1 MYIFSI
7 YLIIHWQHTA
17 GAVIEHNLWFSN
29 VFLSNIYIYMYF
41 PSDLKCVSSGYILKN
56 SISSEKKKDSTK
68 VGTGICKWWHPV
80 VRQGDTFL
88 KHQSMYSRLQDI
100 RDHKPQKSDFLE
112 YLQWTQIVTDCMTYF
127 SLWIWNVT
135 LHSMTTGVSIMSVNA
150 VLLNVVKC
158 TCLSDFLIYQ

>member
-29 VFLSNIYIYMYF
+29 VFLSNIYIYF

-56 SISSEKKKDSTK
+56 SISSEKNKISTK

-88 KHQSMYSRLQDI
+88 KHQSMYKSITGHSR
-100 RDHKPQKSDFLE
+100 PQTTEVWFSRIFA
-112 YLQWTQIVTDCMTYF
+112 VNTDCDRLHDIFLPVDLKRYPAF
-127 SLWIWNVT
+127 NDNWCFNNV
-135 LHSMTTGVSIMSVNA
+135 S
-150 VLLNVVKC
+150 
-158 TCLSDFLIYQ
+158 